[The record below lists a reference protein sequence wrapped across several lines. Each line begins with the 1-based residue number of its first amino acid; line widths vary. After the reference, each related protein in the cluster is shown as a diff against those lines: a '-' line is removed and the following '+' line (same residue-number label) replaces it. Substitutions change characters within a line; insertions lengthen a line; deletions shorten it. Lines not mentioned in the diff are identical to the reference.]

1 MNITNKVI
9 NKSYYMTKI
18 TKSGKQFKISIP
30 KEIMQF
36 TGWDDNTELILFP
49 YIREPDEEVTTETP
63 IMIKKIKQNNQK
75 K

>member
-1 MNITNKVI
+1 
-9 NKSYYMTKI
+9 
-18 TKSGKQFKISIP
+18 
-30 KEIMQF
+30 MQF

-49 YIREPDEEVTTETP
+49 YIRESDEEVTTETP